1 MSRKKIWQPLDEGH
15 PALKH
20 HGADAGYVRVFLKQ
34 EDAWWLLRF
43 SEPDLY
49 PTSGEWQL
57 IKDERTIDR
66 YGYYGRVKVKPPT
79 TWANKIIEDY
89 YRARA

>member
-1 MSRKKIWQPLDEGH
+1 MSRKKLWQQLDEGH

-20 HGADAGYVRVFLKQ
+20 HGACAGHIRVCLS
-34 EDAWWLLRF
+34 ESDVWLLLHF
-43 SEPDLY
+43 ADAIFY

-57 IKDERTIDR
+57 IKDTEMIDQ
-66 YGYYGRVKVKPPT
+66 YGYHGRAKVTPPT
-79 TWANKIIEDY
+79 TWANKVIEDY